1 MGRVE
6 VWAGVGRVEV
16 LAMDGAGEVD
26 LVMMYGVCGLCGAAR
41 MPVEADGVAQLF
53 CSSDSGHANTPG

>member
-1 MGRVE
+1 M
-6 VWAGVGRVEV
+6 
-16 LAMDGAGEVD
+16 AMDGAGEVD